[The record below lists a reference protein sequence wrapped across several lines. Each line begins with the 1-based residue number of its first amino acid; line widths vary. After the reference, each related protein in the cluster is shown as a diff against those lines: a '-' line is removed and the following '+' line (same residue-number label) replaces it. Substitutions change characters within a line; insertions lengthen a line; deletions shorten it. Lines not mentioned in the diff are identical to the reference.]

1 MVTVVVVENLRLV
14 RESVVH
20 ALSAAG
26 DLSVVGHC
34 AYGDAA
40 VEIVLRERPDV
51 VVVGQG
57 LPGMDGAEMARHII
71 EAWPGARILL
81 HAADAAAERAV
92 AAIISGVVA
101 VALDNMSIE
110 TLIQTIRGVA
120 DHQ

>member
-40 VEIVLRERPDV
+40 IEIVLRERPDV

-57 LPGMDGAEMARHII
+57 LSGMDAAEMARHII

-81 HAADAAAERAV
+81 HAAGAAERAV

-101 VALDNMSIE
+101 VTLDNMSIE
-110 TLIQTIRGVA
+110 TLIQTIRVVA
-120 DHQ
+120 DH